1 MNKTKIM
8 SILMVTTMILAS
20 LAGCLDNGET
30 IDDGGVVIPVET
42 PLGVS
47 LTATDAADG
56 AVDGKVVTGVISGGE
71 GLSSF
76 VWKVDGIVV
85 SEAGLILSLSELEVG
100 VHNVVLT
107 ATDEGGNTNSSEV
120 IFTSFEV
127 NIAPTIS
134 LTVDSNAYAM
144 FPVNWSIAIADEN
157 GDPLT
162 TSVDFGD
169 GSVGSTEENGT
180 HSWQS
185 EGTFTLTATVTDDE
199 GEATTTTNEIVIS
212 DNLPPTL
219 SVLLTPQADGKTIIT
234 LEEQINLSI
243 QSSDFESQIL
253 YQLVEWGDGSEELT
267 SDVLVSHTYTVAG
280 VYTVSVEVADHHQ
293 HTTSWQQSIEVV
305 EEVADTAAYQYYLDN
320 LPEDDAV
327 EQELDSDSDGTVDEA
342 AEAEN
347 ESGYDWESDFD
358 DNGDGEA
365 DHDDGNIGNWQTK
378 DDNQVQSVAESNDT
392 SGGGRSARE
401 GDDPLTDMEGH
412 VDENE
417 TSTEIPDK
425 NMSDEGEI
433 IEDLFPG
440 VEDEMNETEGEQ
452 AYEAEHYEELIN
464 GTHAMWWNESFSEDI
479 DGDGLEETTCFRA
492 TAIMWRDADN
502 DSNPERVIIYRV
514 KYCTADRDGDGANDF
529 TMYEIEALN
538 ATDLNDNGTPEMIE
552 ALHLISVTWI
562 NGTVVDSN
570 TFLVGMAGVDLNE
583 DGNPEKAAIAVAV
596 IRQVDLTGDG
606 SFESE
611 SIVYAVIAIEDLNDD
626 GTPEKAI
633 AVIHTKIKL
642 DPEGDGF
649 VNTEIQWTQV
659 VFAKDRNNDGIIDDF
674 QAAQFG
680 ETKFDN
686 NSDGVVDTKTAGWLG
701 LRVEDRNF
709 DGQED
714 KVSMAQGWENN
725 VDDNSDGIPESQTK
739 WFAAS
744 VIKDIDADGNAE
756 HIWYLLH
763 AVESTDSDGDG
774 NWDWENATA
783 AGAEVR
789 DWNSDGNID
798 YYAGVRI
805 FSQKTAEHSNG
816 WGSEIVAVWIVQFWD
831 INSNGHFN
839 IIHAVNLV
847 TVHWDNNS
855 DGNWNTEWGSGNVW
869 HGIDYQGDGNYEREI
884 YVGYEK
890 AVSDDDADGNIEYS
904 VEKITVHSRN
914 SSLTGNLEHE
924 YYFHLVLTK
933 GNISTAGIA
942 QYENTTLVAYETW
955 NNTNRQETQAV
966 VLVVDSW
973 DYDRDGTKEAETVHV
988 HHDNRN

>member
-412 VDENE
+412 VDDNE

>member
-1 MNKTKIM
+1 
-8 SILMVTTMILAS
+8 
-20 LAGCLDNGET
+20 
-30 IDDGGVVIPVET
+30 
-42 PLGVS
+42 
-47 LTATDAADG
+47 ATDAADG

-267 SDVLVSHTYTVAG
+267 SDVLVSHTYTDAG

-412 VDENE
+412 VDDNE

>member
-85 SEAGLILSLSELEVG
+85 SEAGLIMSLSELEVG

-267 SDVLVSHTYTVAG
+267 SDVLVSHTYTDAG

-412 VDENE
+412 VDDNE

>member
-1 MNKTKIM
+1 
-8 SILMVTTMILAS
+8 
-20 LAGCLDNGET
+20 
-30 IDDGGVVIPVET
+30 
-42 PLGVS
+42 
-47 LTATDAADG
+47 
-56 AVDGKVVTGVISGGE
+56 
-71 GLSSF
+71 
-76 VWKVDGIVV
+76 
-85 SEAGLILSLSELEVG
+85 
-100 VHNVVLT
+100 
-107 ATDEGGNTNSSEV
+107 
-120 IFTSFEV
+120 
-127 NIAPTIS
+127 
-134 LTVDSNAYAM
+134 
-144 FPVNWSIAIADEN
+144 
-157 GDPLT
+157 
-162 TSVDFGD
+162 
-169 GSVGSTEENGT
+169 
-180 HSWQS
+180 
-185 EGTFTLTATVTDDE
+185 
-199 GEATTTTNEIVIS
+199 
-212 DNLPPTL
+212 
-219 SVLLTPQADGKTIIT
+219 
-234 LEEQINLSI
+234 
-243 QSSDFESQIL
+243 
-253 YQLVEWGDGSEELT
+253 
-267 SDVLVSHTYTVAG
+267 
-280 VYTVSVEVADHHQ
+280 
-293 HTTSWQQSIEVV
+293 
-305 EEVADTAAYQYYLDN
+305 
-320 LPEDDAV
+320 
-327 EQELDSDSDGTVDEA
+327 
-342 AEAEN
+342 
-347 ESGYDWESDFD
+347 
-358 DNGDGEA
+358 
-365 DHDDGNIGNWQTK
+365 
-378 DDNQVQSVAESNDT
+378 
-392 SGGGRSARE
+392 
-401 GDDPLTDMEGH
+401 
-412 VDENE
+412 
-417 TSTEIPDK
+417 
-425 NMSDEGEI
+425 
-433 IEDLFPG
+433 
-440 VEDEMNETEGEQ
+440 
-452 AYEAEHYEELIN
+452 
-464 GTHAMWWNESFSEDI
+464 
-479 DGDGLEETTCFRA
+479 
-492 TAIMWRDADN
+492 
-502 DSNPERVIIYRV
+502 
-514 KYCTADRDGDGANDF
+514 
-529 TMYEIEALN
+529 
-538 ATDLNDNGTPEMIE
+538 
-552 ALHLISVTWI
+552 
-562 NGTVVDSN
+562 
-570 TFLVGMAGVDLNE
+570 
-583 DGNPEKAAIAVAV
+583 
-596 IRQVDLTGDG
+596 
-606 SFESE
+606 
-611 SIVYAVIAIEDLNDD
+611 
-626 GTPEKAI
+626 
-633 AVIHTKIKL
+633 VIHTKIKL